1 MKTTKLLNQLLYVT
15 ILSISIVSCKKGAS
29 STTDYAEVSSCLAN
43 PSWFP
48 HVQTPAPE
56 EGKGSPFD
64 TTSTT
69 NCMFHQ
75 WSWQKFLWLTKPESN
90 KLPLFLN
97 KLEQVTDAMI
107 PVTVPSDVNV
117 VLQDVEQAGSNGILK
132 SNGAYAGNDEIV
144 NDPTVYYSIHT
155 NPTMLTAANTF
166 EQGIKNKT
174 IPTNNTLTFP
184 IGSLELKVSWI
195 DANCIIAGKLPN
207 YFTTMANVSSDNGK
221 TFTKKRVALLGMH
234 VVGVVIN
241 HPEFIWATF
250 EHNDLGPDFD
260 WGKNQANSN
269 TEQLLYKKGS
279 TSSIN
284 GIYWDTVTNKPA
296 EAARAYHLFE
306 FGVPKTTSNEFMKTS
321 QAEPE
326 NYDNIKSIN
335 ASVLAKLNDVWKN
348 YAYHGSAWINTDGLT
363 PQQQADTIVKLSQ
376 NIANATPGSILRGCT
391 NNANITMETYT
402 QTFGNSLTGI
412 NATNLANCFS
422 CHNSESF
429 SKGNPNSPLY
439 ISHLFDAY
447 VQYKQG
453 KTRTQINTLKDSHQ
467 AVTLKKLSKAKTK

>member
-1 MKTTKLLNQLLYVT
+1 MKATKFMHYLFYSSILCIGIVGCKKTTADN
-15 ILSISIVSCKKGAS
+15 
-29 STTDYAEVSSCLAN
+29 TDYAEVSSCLAS
-43 PSWFP
+43 PTWFP
-48 HVQTPAPE
+48 HENTPAPE

-75 WSWQKFLWLTKPESN
+75 WSWQKFLWLTKKETN
-90 KLPLFLN
+90 NLPLFLN
-97 KLEQVTDAMI
+97 KLQQVTDAMI
-107 PVTVPSDVNV
+107 PVKVPSDVTV
-117 VLQDVEQAGSNGILK
+117 VLQDIEQAGSNGILK
-132 SNGAYAGNDEIV
+132 ANGAYADADDIAT
-144 NDPTVYYSIHT
+144 DPTVYYSIHT
-155 NPTMLTAANTF
+155 NETMLTAANTF
-166 EQGIKNKT
+166 QQGLQNKT
-174 IPTNNTLTFP
+174 IPANNTLTFP

-195 DANCIIAGKLPN
+195 DANAIASSKLPN
-207 YFTTMANVSSDNGK
+207 YFVTIANVSKDNGK
-221 TFTKKRVALLGMH
+221 TFTKKKVALLGMH

-250 EHNDLGPDFD
+250 EHNDLGPNFD
-260 WGKNQANSN
+260 WSKNEANAT
-269 TEQLLYKKGS
+269 TEQLLYKKGA

-284 GIYWDTVTNKPA
+284 GIYWDTVSNAPA

-306 FGVPKTTSNEFMKTS
+306 FGVPKTTSNDFMKTS

-348 YAYHGSAWINTDGLT
+348 YAYHGSAWINTDGLS

-402 QTFGNSLTGI
+402 QTFGNSLQGI
-412 NATNLANCFS
+412 NASNLANCFS

-429 SKGNPNSPLY
+429 SSGNPNSPLY

-447 VQYKQG
+447 VEYKKG

-467 AVTLKKLSKAKTK
+467 ALTLRKLSKAKTK